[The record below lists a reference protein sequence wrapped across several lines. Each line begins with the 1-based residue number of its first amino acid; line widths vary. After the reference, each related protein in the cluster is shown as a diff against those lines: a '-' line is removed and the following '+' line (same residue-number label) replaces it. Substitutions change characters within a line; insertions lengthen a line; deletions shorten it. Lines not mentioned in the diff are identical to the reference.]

1 MTDQLTQLIK
11 QQADTQNAVV
21 GLLERMNDPNP
32 LTKVAAS
39 VQTANQLH
47 GLGGLWS
54 TTVDR
59 DVLTAHIRPEGI
71 STILPLLSSI
81 DEDPRY
87 GTITGYTDPEGAE
100 PDNACEDAPAG
111 FVKGCTLTAR
121 FGLTRRDTNT
131 IEFDKVMLRRNRGD
145 FMDLQL
151 RGRVLGL
158 SNLHPP
164 SLNERQIL
172 NILTKSEMVTAGVN
186 AERKLIKEIW
196 QGTFGV
202 STEFPGLDSQIVTGQ
217 VDVDSGI
224 ACPAMDSDVK
234 DFAFDDVEGGGRSI
248 VEYISMLEWFIFFN
262 ARRMGLA
269 PASWVW
275 AMRPE
280 LWQVFTEVWP
290 CQYNTGKCATSL
302 IGGQSRVVID
312 GRENI
317 AERDEMRRS
326 MTLEVNGRRYPVVI
340 DDGIFEQDSTN
351 DANLNPGDYASSI
364 YFVPLTVTGN
374 FPVTFM
380 QYLDYRNTI
389 ADQNV
394 ALLMGRQDFWTD
406 SGVWSWA
413 IEQIKWCYKLALKT
427 EQRIVLRTPQLAGK
441 LDNVR
446 YSPLQHLR
454 SSDPASPYF
463 ADGGVSVRNSD
474 PVNAV
479 WA

>member
-1 MTDQLTQLIK
+1 MTEQLETLIK
-11 QQADTQNAVV
+11 EQAQTQKAVV
-21 GLLERMNDPNP
+21 SILERLSNPDPFS
-32 LTKVAAS
+32 KAAAS

-47 GLGGLWS
+47 GSGGLWS

-71 STILPLLSSI
+71 SSILPLLATV
-81 DEDPRY
+81 DDDPRF
-87 GTITGYTDPEGAE
+87 GTLTGYTDPEGAE
-100 PDNACEDAPAG
+100 PENACEDAPAG

-186 AERKLIKEIW
+186 AERKLVKEIW

-202 STEFPGLDSQIVTGQ
+202 NTEFPGLDSQIVTGQ
-217 VDVDSGI
+217 IDADSSV

-234 DFAFDDVEGGGRSI
+234 DFAYDDVEGGGRSI
-248 VEYISMLEWFIFFN
+248 VEYISMLEWFIYFN
-262 ARRMGLA
+262 ARRMGLL
-269 PASWVW
+269 PATWVW

-317 AERDEMRRS
+317 SERDEMRRS

-351 DANLNPGDYASSI
+351 DANINPGDYASSI

-374 FPVTFM
+374 FPVTYM
-380 QYLDYRNTI
+380 QYLDYRNTV
-389 ADQNV
+389 ANDNV

-413 IEQIKWCYKLALKT
+413 IEQVKWCYKLALKT

-441 LDNVR
+441 IDNVR

-463 ADGGVSVRNSD
+463 ADGGVSIRNAD
-474 PVNAV
+474 PLNAV